1 MKEKVLSL
9 HQNTKQYSIYSYLKC
24 NTNNINNTKHI
35 KHNNNS
41 NINSNSNNINPTL
54 LLLLQTLIA
63 ELLKKEKPEC
73 KITVRLLKE
82 LVNIKHILKRSSYE
96 IQQIFQYPLKLLK
109 RTYSIGKILMEA
121 FNEIIF
127 KDELISELILQIKE
141 TYYKYK
147 TKDILYFISII
158 EDDHNYQNNELTE
171 FNNELNV
178 NENESIDFLDECLT
192 NNTSFI
198 SKRNNKH
205 TINKRNTNTN
215 TSTTTTVNE
224 EYDTSL
230 QTMILP
236 SGNIDDIVKYIC
248 SDDHKK
254 KKKKKRKNKGK
265 DTSNVDVDAHTH
277 THTHVHVDNEVI
289 ECNKENT
296 NDINV
301 NNNGE
306 NVLIGFVC
314 GKNGNSSNSN
324 GNGGSNGY
332 LLHNNTNNEKDDEII
347 VSFKKKIKDISVMAY
362 QYNKIMPEISE
373 TWLNSILF
381 LNNNVL
387 NVNNINNTNA
397 DKNNN

>member
-1 MKEKVLSL
+1 MKAKVLSL

-24 NTNNINNTKHI
+24 NTNNINNSNNTKRI
-35 KHNNNS
+35 KHNN
-41 NINSNSNNINPTL
+41 NNINPTL

-147 TKDILYFISII
+147 TKDILYLISII
-158 EDDHNYQNNELTE
+158 EDDHNYQNNELIE

-178 NENESIDFLDECLT
+178 NENESIDFLDDECLT

-198 SKRNNKH
+198 SKRNKH
-205 TINKRNTNTN
+205 TINKRNTN

-254 KKKKKRKNKGK
+254 KKKKKKKNKGK
-265 DTSNVDVDAHTH
+265 DTSNVDVDAHTHTH

-306 NVLIGFVC
+306 SVLIGFVC

-324 GNGGSNGY
+324 GNSGGSNGY
-332 LLHNNTNNEKDDEII
+332 LLHNNTNNEKDNEVI

-387 NVNNINNTNA
+387 NVNNINNTNE